1 MAENEDDLLAGRK
14 SEITCR
20 YQSSDVF
27 SYINVL
33 ELDNQTSIVFI
44 FLDLTE
50 FVANIDAAVLPED
63 QKAVRKSLLSVL
75 IELKY

>member
-14 SEITCR
+14 SVITCR
-20 YQSSDVF
+20 YQSSAV
-27 SYINVL
+27 SSCINVL
-33 ELDNQTSIVFI
+33 ELDNQISIVFI